1 MKSVGRALA
10 HACLLAGLLSRPA
23 PLAAGPDSEVASAF
37 DPDDPYD
44 FHVSFDYRVTS
55 RHSAIRR
62 ELSGAPGADPEGP
75 TPLVKDLVFAGTRHE
90 LVPRVEIGVFT
101 DLALTLALPV
111 VVRESRRLEFDKRA
125 DSCVFAPNPRDASC
139 IDASNSTTVASGLL
153 PEGGFDAGDPDG
165 GGGGDAFRG
174 VGRSGLDQLH
184 VGVVWAPLN
193 QQRDAS
199 KPTWKAGTELR
210 LSLGSVMAYDGDD
223 PSGETGVSRGVH
235 ELRLYT
241 SLARKVG
248 WAEPTFEI
256 WWMTPLSVRRGTP
269 LDDLDRD
276 FGSGRTSSQVRTGG
290 RFGVEAAAWKS
301 RSGLPRVAVQV
312 GGELEAL
319 FEGRAYTDMW
329 EVFAYAGHAPT
340 TGPLILDA
348 DPVLQG
354 RQAIS
359 HPGVSSVENYLT
371 GAARLGVDAT
381 VTELLHVDAGFR
393 LGWEQPHMISFAGA
407 GQDSADDENEVVDPL
422 SEEVNPFHVPL
433 IDGPG
438 HRYRVADAGTY
449 SLSLGVRVLF

>member
-1 MKSVGRALA
+1 MSALV
-10 HACLLAGLLSRPA
+10 LVAGSLSRPA

-37 DPDDPYD
+37 DPGDPYD
-44 FHVSFDYRVTS
+44 IHVSLDYQVTS
-55 RHSAIRR
+55 RRSAIRR
-62 ELSGAPGADPEGP
+62 ELTGAPGADPEGP
-75 TPLVKDLVFAGTRHE
+75 MPLVKDLVFAGTRHE

-111 VVRESRRLEFDKRA
+111 VVRDSRRLEFDQRA
-125 DSCVFAPNPRDASC
+125 DSCDFAPNPRDATC

-153 PEGGFDAGDPDG
+153 PEGGFDAGDPG
-165 GGGGDAFRG
+165 GDGGGDAFRG
-174 VGRSGLDQLH
+174 VNRSGLDQLH

-193 QQRDAS
+193 QERDAS
-199 KPTWKAGTELR
+199 KPTWKAGSELR
-210 LSLGSVMAYDGDD
+210 LSLGDVMAYDGDD
-223 PSGETGVSRGVH
+223 PSGETGVSRGFH
-235 ELRLYT
+235 ELRLFT
-241 SLARKVG
+241 SMARRVG

-256 WWMTPLSVRRGTP
+256 WWLTPLSTRRGAP
-269 LDDLDRD
+269 LDDLDRN
-276 FGSGRTSSQVRTGG
+276 FGSGRTASQQRAGG
-290 RFGVEAAAWKS
+290 RFGVEATAWKS
-301 RSGLPRVAVQV
+301 RTGPARVAIQL

-329 EVFAYAGHAPT
+329 EVFAHAGHAPT

-348 DPVLQG
+348 DPVAQG

-371 GAARLGVDAT
+371 GAVRLGVDAA
-381 VTELLHVDAGFR
+381 VTDLVRVDAGFR
-393 LGWEQPHMISFAGA
+393 LGWEQSHLISFAGA

-438 HRYRVADAGTY
+438 HRYRVDDAATY
-449 SLSLGVRVLF
+449 ALSLGVRVLF

>member
-1 MKSVGRALA
+1 MSRLARALV
-10 HACLLAGLLSRPA
+10 LVLVAGSLSRPA

-44 FHVSFDYRVTS
+44 IHVSFDYQVTS
-55 RHSAIRR
+55 RRSAIRR

-90 LVPRVEIGVFT
+90 LSPRVEIGVFT

-111 VVRESRRLEFDKRA
+111 VVRDSRRLEFDQRA
-125 DSCVFAPNPRDASC
+125 DSCDFAPNPRDATC

-153 PEGGFDAGDPDG
+153 PEGGFDAGDPE

-174 VGRSGLDQLH
+174 VNRSGLDQLH

-193 QQRDAS
+193 QERDPS
-199 KPTWKAGTELR
+199 KPTWKAGSELR
-210 LSLGSVMAYDGDD
+210 LSLGDVMAYDGDD

-235 ELRLYT
+235 ELRLFT
-241 SLARKVG
+241 SMARRVG
-248 WAEPTFEI
+248 WAEPYFEI
-256 WWMTPLSVRRGTP
+256 WWQTPLSTRRGTP

-276 FGSGRTSSQVRTGG
+276 FGSGRTASQQRTGG
-290 RFGVEAAAWKS
+290 RFGVEATAWQS
-301 RSGLPRVAVQV
+301 RTGPARAAVQL

-319 FEGRAYTDMW
+319 FGGRAYTDMW

-371 GAARLGVDAT
+371 GAARLGVDAA
-381 VTELLHVDAGFR
+381 VTDLVRVDAGLR
-393 LGWEQPHMISFAGA
+393 LGWEQSHMISFAGA

-438 HRYRVADAGTY
+438 HRYRVEDAATY
-449 SLSLGVRVLF
+449 ALSLGVRILF